1 MRMKDDLENRIGV
14 PTPIS
19 SRRKFIL
26 AAAAT
31 KATVAKEIASGV
43 LSLSDAIGKDRHHVT
58 GLKLGAMH
66 RELGAGK
73 HSQRKI

>member
-1 MRMKDDLENRIGV
+1 MKVNVGTDDSEGLSLRGRCIMRQK
-14 PTPIS
+14 
-19 SRRKFIL
+19 IL
-26 AAAAT
+26 Q
-31 KATVAKEIASGV
+31 ATVAKEIASGV
-43 LSLSDAIGKDRHHVT
+43 LSLGDAIGKDHHRVA